1 MITGK
6 RIAMIEDVKAGDI
19 LRADIS
25 TVAFGGDGIARIG
38 NLVAFVPFSV
48 DGDVVDVTVRE
59 VKKNFIRCEV
69 KEIIEP
75 SPQRTAYSCRY
86 YALCGGCQYQHIA
99 YDHQLTIKEAQVRE
113 SFQRIGKMADPPLRS
128 IIPSPA
134 PYHYR
139 GKAEFHCD
147 PRQGKI
153 GFMDVTGGTLV
164 DIADCPLMDESI
176 NEELETLRSTMH
188 ANDAPPLRERRC
200 ILWSGT
206 PYRAAKYIMRLVM
219 DQDFRIPYTGFFQAN
234 GPLTGSLVEQVLSLT
249 EPSTSDVILDCYCGS
264 GLFSLFLA
272 PHVREVFGIEIDRGA
287 VDCARHNFKYHGY
300 TNGRFF
306 RGSIVDVID
315 RGFVRDHVRVDTVL
329 LDPPREGC
337 PRKVLDRISRL
348 HPSRIIYVSCNPATQ
363 ARDIAYLSE
372 QGFPLKALQPID
384 MFPQT
389 KHIEVIACMERQ
401 G

>member
-1 MITGK
+1 
-6 RIAMIEDVKAGDI
+6 MIEDVQAGDT

-38 NLVAFVPFSV
+38 NLVAFVPYTV

-75 SPQRTAYSCRY
+75 SPYRTGPPCRY
-86 YALCGGCQYQHIA
+86 YARCGGCQYQHIG
-99 YDHQLTIKEAQVRE
+99 YDHQLKIKEAQVRE
-113 SFQRIGKMADPPLRS
+113 SFQRIGKMADPPLRN
-128 IIPSPA
+128 IMPSPA

-153 GFMDVTGGTLV
+153 GFMDVAGGTLV
-164 DIADCPLMDESI
+164 DIAECPLVDESI
-176 NEELETLRSTMH
+176 NEELETLRSTMYD
-188 ANDAPPLRERRC
+188 NDAPPLRERRC
-200 ILWSGT
+200 TLWSGT
-206 PYRAAKYIMRLVM
+206 PYKAARFVMRLVS
-219 DQDFRIPYTGFFQAN
+219 DRDFRIPYTGFFQAN
-234 GPLTGSLVEQVLSLT
+234 GPLTGGLVEQVLSRAK
-249 EPSTSDVILDCYCGS
+249 PSPSDVILDCYCGS

-272 PHVREVFGIEIDRGA
+272 SRVKKIYGIEIDKKA
-287 VDCARHNFKYHGY
+287 IECAKHNFKYHGY

-306 RGSIVDVID
+306 RGSVID
-315 RGFVRDHVRVDTVL
+315 ILDSIFIRENISIDTII

-337 PRKVLDRISRL
+337 SRQVLDRIFRL
-348 HPSRIIYVSCNPATQ
+348 HPSRIIYASCNPATQ
-363 ARDIAYLSE
+363 ARDITYLSE
-372 QGFPLKALQPID
+372 QEYSLKALQPID

-389 KHIEVIACMERQ
+389 KHIEVIALLARNR
-401 G
+401 